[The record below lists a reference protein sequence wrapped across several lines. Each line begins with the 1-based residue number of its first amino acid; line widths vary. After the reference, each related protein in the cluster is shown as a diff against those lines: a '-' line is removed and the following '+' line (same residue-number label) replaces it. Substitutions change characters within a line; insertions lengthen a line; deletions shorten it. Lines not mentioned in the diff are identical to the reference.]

1 MRLAIV
7 LMVVLAAGSAEA
19 QTASDEFG
27 IERFRL
33 AMDRSALLDVDWAGM
48 PIRAVSNPS
57 LRRLATPARGVRASK
72 PEAYLETD
80 PTMLSPESKP
90 DSKAEPKPLAA
101 PAPDTLSTR
110 HNYLPLIL
118 ALVGLVIAGAVTV
131 VVVVLTR
138 TPTEVQM
145 VHAAPQKRTDL
156 ELPPEPVQTKPV
168 EPAAA
173 EPAPP
178 PSTPKTVAK
187 PKTPDELLI
196 DKLTA
201 KFATRRSAVTTC
213 FAAASTETISIRL
226 QIDRT
231 GKVTDA
237 AVSPAASP
245 AGACLVKVARET
257 SFGPQP
263 KAVVFHVPITA
274 R

>member
-1 MRLAIV
+1 MPVVVEELVLKMTAKKADQRFASMKDVVAAIDQTLLAI
-7 LMVVLAAGSAEA
+7 GYEP
-19 QTASDEFG
+19 G
-27 IERFRL
+27 
-33 AMDRSALLDVDWAGM
+33 RSM
-48 PIRAVSNPS
+48 PLRPVSNPS
-57 LRRLATPARGVRASK
+57 LRKLATP
-72 PEAYLETD
+72 YLETD
-80 PTMLSPESKP
+80 PTMLSPDSKP
-90 DSKAEPKPLAA
+90 DSKSEPKPVAA

-110 HNYLPLIL
+110 RNYLPLIL
-118 ALVGLVIAGAVTV
+118 GLVGLVIAGAVTV
-131 VVVVLTR
+131 VVVVLMR

-145 VHAAPQKRTDL
+145 VHAEPQKRTDL
-156 ELPPEPVQTKPV
+156 VPSPEPVQTKPV

-173 EPAPP
+173 EPEPP
-178 PSTPKTVAK
+178 PSAPKTVAK
-187 PKTPDELLI
+187 PRTPDELLI

-201 KFATRRSAVTTC
+201 KFASRRSAVTSC

-237 AVSPAASP
+237 TVSPAAIATSA